1 MKDISCRKI
10 IVYISIFIII
20 ITSGMQVIGS
30 NIEIKNIKSSNYTQ
44 NNEIISHA
52 EYEQVTE
59 LIITWPTMFLLKI
72 REEPYFI
79 DIVRA
84 AEKAVEVRIN
94 VNNNLYK
101 NRVISKLSEE
111 NIPLDNITISIT
123 PTNSIWIRDYGPF
136 FIEKNG
142 EISIIDF
149 NYVGHRA
156 RLIDDIYPTLY
167 GIKNDIEFDFKTNFA
182 LCIQG
187 GNYMSDGQGLA
198 MVANYSME
206 IGNPKM
212 TLEEMLIILPY
223 FLFIMLCAISWMH

>member
-10 IVYISIFIII
+10 IVYSSIFILI

-30 NIEIKNIKSSNYTQ
+30 NIEIINITSSNYTQ

-59 LIITWPTMFLLKI
+59 LMVTWPTMFLLKI

-123 PTNSIWIRDYGPF
+123 LTNSIWIRDYDPF
-136 FIEKNG
+136 FIEKNV
-142 EISIIDF
+142 EISIIDV
-149 NYVGHRA
+149 N
-156 RLIDDIYPTLY
+156 
-167 GIKNDIEFDFKTNFA
+167 
-182 LCIQG
+182 
-187 GNYMSDGQGLA
+187 
-198 MVANYSME
+198 
-206 IGNPKM
+206 
-212 TLEEMLIILPY
+212 
-223 FLFIMLCAISWMH
+223 